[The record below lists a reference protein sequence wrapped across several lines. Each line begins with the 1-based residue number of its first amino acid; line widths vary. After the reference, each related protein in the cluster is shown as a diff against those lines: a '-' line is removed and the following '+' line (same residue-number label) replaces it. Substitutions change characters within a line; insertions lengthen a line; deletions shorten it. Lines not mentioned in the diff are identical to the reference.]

1 MPVQSIYWS
10 LLYITINDDRWY
22 PNTAKV
28 PIRWW
33 SNMTNAIQTGP
44 SLVAL
49 NMISLCHED
58 VLNQLQERKLARQ
71 RRLKR
76 RCMWQNYAKLPHW
89 IMYMAVYNRITE
101 NIMKHRQAMTLTS
114 ITHGIFIEP
123 LQRSA
128 TLAPMLHQWF
138 FAWAEVDGC
147 WCLPAQN
154 AGICDV
160 LCIRQ
165 SKNLKQLWNMACFL
179 DDEPLN
185 MVILHSDI
193 LDYQRIAF
201 GV

>member
-1 MPVQSIYWS
+1 MIKY
-10 LLYITINDDRWY
+10 DKCH
-22 PNTAKV
+22 PNWAVSSCSQHDFLVPWGCPQPAARAETCPAAAPKAEMHVAK
-28 PIRWW
+28 
-33 SNMTNAIQTGP
+33 
-44 SLVAL
+44 
-49 NMISLCHED
+49 
-58 VLNQLQERKLARQ
+58 
-71 RRLKR
+71 
-76 RCMWQNYAKLPHW
+76 NYAKLPHW

-114 ITHGIFIEP
+114 ITRGIFIEP